1 MNKWIGL
8 ILISFVFIHKNCKSE
23 EVPKV
28 YFGAS
33 ILAANYNDTDSAAYK
48 IGAGYNFNKNYS
60 IEVNSLKFGEK
71 DLFFASEEFTGD
83 GYSIEILA
91 KYPLGDFSLYGKLG
105 ALSWSEEGMK
115 NESPMEEN
123 NLIHLKDTGTDLIY
137 GLGFSY
143 SITENFS
150 LKVEYLKSEINEHT
164 INPFS
169 IGFDILF

>member
-8 ILISFVFIHKNCKSE
+8 ILISFVFISNDCKSE

-33 ILAANYNDTDSAAYK
+33 ILATSYNDEGSSAYK
-48 IGAGYNFNKNYS
+48 MGAGYNFNKNFS
-60 IEVNSLKFGEK
+60 IEVNSLKFGGK
-71 DLFFASEEFTGD
+71 DLFFASQEFAGD
-83 GYSIEILA
+83 GYSVEMLA

-105 ALSWSEEGMK
+105 TLWWSEEGMK
-115 NESPMEEN
+115 NDSPMEEN
-123 NLIHLKDTGTDLIY
+123 NLIHIKNTGTDLVY

-150 LKVEYLKSEINEHT
+150 LKIEYLNSKINEHT
-164 INPFS
+164 VTPFS

>member
-8 ILISFVFIHKNCKSE
+8 ILISFVFIHNDCKSK

-33 ILAANYNDTDSAAYK
+33 ILVANYDDAGISTHK
-48 IGAGYNFNKNYS
+48 IGAGYNFNTNFS
-60 IEVNSLKFGEK
+60 IEINSFKFGAK
-71 DLFFASEEFTGD
+71 DLFFASEEFAGD

-91 KYPLGDFSLYGKLG
+91 KYPLDDFSLYGKLG
-105 ALSWSEEGMK
+105 TLWWSEEGMK
-115 NESPMEEN
+115 NDSPMVEN
-123 NLIHLKDTGTDLIY
+123 NLIHIKETGTDLIY

-150 LKVEYLKSEINEHT
+150 LKIEYLKSKINEHT
-164 INPFS
+164 VIPFS
-169 IGFDILF
+169 IGFDIIF